1 MDADH
6 KKLSEQKG
14 LPEQQSEKIT
24 SECNTQVQ
32 SIAYHQNQRGHQ

>member
-14 LPEQQSEKIT
+14 LPEQQSEENNI
-24 SECNTQVQ
+24 
-32 SIAYHQNQRGHQ
+32 